1 MSTIITKFIC
11 SAIMSISG
19 LIIMKR
25 ICSSKEKLVTVKNSG
40 LLLCLII
47 QSAFIYNNEY
57 NYLYTIIS
65 YILMAISYKYILN
78 INIQKSI
85 IGCGILI
92 VSIIVLEVCGSFVL
106 VPFFTAKTLRDT
118 WYINILCNVIVSFIL
133 IIVFYKTKLGDFIA
147 KILLNI
153 EYKKYT
159 TIALFFILIV
169 FVMSIILYTF
179 SINFKFNKLFTNNF
193 LMFMSFFLLIIILF
207 RERSSYEKLSSDY
220 DTLFSYIKIFE
231 DWIEKEQFMRHEYKN
246 QLAVL
251 RCMTREKKVKEKI
264 DKIISENINID
275 NEIINELKFLP
286 NGGLKGL
293 IYYKIIMARNNK
305 LDLEVDVSD
314 KVNKLFKNLNQN
326 QIEILSKILG
336 VYLDNAIEAASDSN
350 KKLVLLEIYSD
361 DNKIVFVVSNTFNTS
376 SIIKKRTEKGTSS
389 KGVGRG
395 NGLYFANKL
404 IRKNKWIEEHQS
416 ISKTLY
422 IEKLEIKS
430 K

>member
-1 MSTIITKFIC
+1 
-11 SAIMSISG
+11 
-19 LIIMKR
+19 MKR

-65 YILMAISYKYILN
+65 YIIMVISYKYILN